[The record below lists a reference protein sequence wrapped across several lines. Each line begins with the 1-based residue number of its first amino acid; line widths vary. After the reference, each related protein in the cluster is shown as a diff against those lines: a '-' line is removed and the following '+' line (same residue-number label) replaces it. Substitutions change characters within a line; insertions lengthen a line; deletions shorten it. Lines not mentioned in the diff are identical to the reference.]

1 MRWIE
6 GAQQNIWNRKRYQC
20 EEVLLFE
27 WSTEKRAEI
36 HKDVNGDV
44 DREKE
49 AVGVERK
56 DRYSV
61 RNENK

>member
-1 MRWIE
+1 MFE
-6 GAQQNIWNRKRYQC
+6 GGT
-20 EEVLLFE
+20 EE
-27 WSTEKRAEI
+27 RAEI
-36 HKDVNGDV
+36 HKDVDEDV